1 MQANTYKPRKAVYG
15 GKWPTVRKRI
25 LQRDNHTCQIALP
38 GCTITANTVDHI
50 TPVALGGSWYEPD
63 NLRAACAHCNGELA
77 KITQRITQ
85 QPSDSHTGAN
95 PVNVVP
101 SRQW

>member
-25 LQRDNHTCQIALP
+25 LQRDNHTCQIGLP

-77 KITQRITQ
+77 KIAQRITQ
-85 QPSDSHTGAN
+85 RPSEGHTVAN